1 MKDLEQL
8 VQFLDGELNEAE
20 KQQLV
25 DKLRNN
31 PELNGKFELIKDF
44 DALTGDKQI
53 SNFETTIK
61 EVEAEFL
68 AKKQATSKLN
78 LKLWMQ
84 IAATVILLI
93 SAATYF
99 LVIKERSSFSPD
111 SLYAAYYQKL
121 PADFATRSGEK
132 SDDLFIN
139 AIKLYNDNKYQEAIV
154 EFTKILNSDPSNNAA
169 RLFLGICYSET
180 DNFKKA
186 SEHFNIILNHH
197 DPIFEEHAAWYLSL
211 CYIKTNNPDLAR
223 PLLNNLVETR
233 SFYIGKA
240 SELLGKLKKVDRH

>member
-8 VQFLDGELNEAE
+8 VQFLDGDLNEVE
-20 KQQLV
+20 KQQLIEELKKNQGLNA
-25 DKLRNN
+25 KLD
-31 PELNGKFELIKDF
+31 LIKDF
-44 DALTGDKQI
+44 DALTGDKQL
-53 SNFETTIK
+53 SDFEDTLK

-68 AKKQATSKLN
+68 NRKQPSSKLN

-99 LVIKERSSFSPD
+99 LVIKERSSVSPD

-121 PADFATRSGEK
+121 PADYVTRSGENGN
-132 SDDLFIN
+132 DLFIN
-139 AIKLYNDNKYQEAIV
+139 AIKLYNDNKYQEAIA
-154 EFTKILNSDPSNNAA
+154 EFNKVLLTDPSNNAA
-169 RLFLGICYSET
+169 RLFLGICFSEIS
-180 DNFKKA
+180 NFKKA
-186 SEHFNIILNHH
+186 SEHFNIILNQR

-211 CYIKTNNPDLAR
+211 CYIKTKNPDLAR
-223 PLLNNLVETR
+223 PLLINLVETR

-240 SELLGKLKKVDRH
+240 SELLGKLK